1 MRDFFLEMKNS
12 GKIILMASHNKYDM
26 EILCDELYELEA
38 GKLVYEENDELSLET
53 PDIKW

>member
-1 MRDFFLEMKNS
+1 MKNS